1 MWGTDYPL
9 IQHDES
15 LAQVDAL
22 DLKPEAKEA
31 LLYGTAKKLFKF
43 PT

>member
-15 LAQVDAL
+15 LAQVDQL

-31 LLYGTAKKLFKF
+31 LLRGAALKLFRF
-43 PT
+43 PA